1 MNNKGKMYAEKRSHK
16 RHNKEFL
23 ILYKLMPKKIS
34 VETIRKQGKS
44 TDVSLGGVKIQGEAV
59 GEVGDIIR
67 CEIFGKDKKDLIIVL
82 AEIKWVKTAGKVYEF
97 GVRFLGLREEEAESL
112 EDMLDF

>member
-1 MNNKGKMYAEKRSHK
+1 MDKKGKMYVEKRSHK

-44 TDVSLGGVKIQGEAV
+44 EDVSLGGIKIQGDAV
-59 GEVGDIIR
+59 GEIGDIIR
-67 CEIFGKDKKDLIIVL
+67 CEIFGRDKNDLIIVL
-82 AEIKWVKTAGKVYEF
+82 AQIMWVKIKGTASEF
-97 GVRFLGLREEEAESL
+97 GVKFIGLREEEAESL
-112 EDMLDF
+112 EDMLEI